1 MRRVGGV
8 FNGTGADLYLCIG
21 FVPDWVQI
29 WNLEGT
35 QVIRL
40 DWNIGMMRASEVVEG
55 LQFTGADVAAA
66 ALTKG
71 NGLLPY
77 FGGDTLTATQAGTVT
92 YGEGAYLKWDNV
104 DYRHFSGNSPHGL
117 GDAVAVDIDSW
128 TLDTAANNTG
138 HFNEDVT
145 GTYIGEGSKIIIDGK
160 VYTIVALT
168 ATQGEAADEVTLSH
182 SMKSGDVQ
190 SIGGMYSMKPM
201 IEGEVTSEGFLIS
214 NTTVNVNDAICAFEA
229 GKYDN

>member
-8 FNGTGADLYLCIG
+8 FNGTGADVYLCIG
-21 FVPDWVQI
+21 FFPDWVRV

-35 QVIRL
+35 QRIL
-40 DWNIGMMRASEVVEG
+40 LEWNIGMMRAAEVVEG
-55 LQFTGADVAAA
+55 IQLTAADQTAA

-77 FGGDTLTATQAGTVT
+77 YGGETLTSTMAGTTT
-92 YGEGAYLKWDNV
+92 YGEGVYLKWDNV
-104 DYRHFSGNSPHGL
+104 DYRHYSANSPHGL
-117 GDAVAVDIDSW
+117 GDAVATDIVSW

-145 GTYIGEGSKIIIDGK
+145 GTYIGEGSPIIIDGK
-160 VYTIVALT
+160 KYSIVALT
-168 ATQGEAADEVTLSH
+168 ATQGEASDEVTLSH
-182 SMKSGDVQ
+182 SVASGDVQ
-190 SIGGMYSMKPM
+190 FIGGMYSVKPM
-201 IEGEVTSEGFLIS
+201 IEGETTSEGFLIS
-214 NTTVNVNDAICAFEA
+214 NTTVNVNDALIAFEA